1 MSRTPFMMLAAA
13 ALLWPAPAPQ
23 GPPQGASPAEEGL
36 AFRAVRYYR
45 ADANKTLVKAFV
57 QVPYDMLTPGGS
69 GPDAVMTYQFTARVV
84 DASGMSLLSEPLS
97 WRTRVPATMKD
108 PRAFGLEQW
117 QFAVDPGKYRIEVT
131 VQDSVSLK
139 ELKAAIDVEGY
150 PAMPEASDLLLSPS
164 MRPVTAADS
173 VPGPGEM
180 RLGGTLVAP
189 AALLR
194 ITPLRPAAYYV
205 LEAYTSSQQD
215 EAGTMDVSIVDGTG
229 KSLLKTASTP
239 VRVGPGGA
247 ILKGQVNLDGLPE
260 GDYTLQ
266 VTVGLGGRTT
276 QRAAKFEMAGMEVFE
291 KSADLIEFAQ
301 RTDEGFFGAM
311 NEAQLDSAQA
321 PLIYVAGSRELN
333 TYKSLSVDAKRRFL
347 IEFWKKRDQDKA
359 TTINE
364 ERERFYGAIAYA
376 NEKFRVGRGKQEIGW
391 RTDRGRIYAK
401 LGAPDETLRRN
412 QQGLAPPY
420 EVWRYTR
427 GRARYYVFADRTMI
441 GAYNLIHTND
451 LNENRSPGW
460 REIITEQGVADVGRF
475 LGVDFFREGG
485 SSLNPIN

>member
-1 MSRTPFMMLAAA
+1 
-13 ALLWPAPAPQ
+13 
-23 GPPQGASPAEEGL
+23 
-36 AFRAVRYYR
+36 
-45 ADANKTLVKAFV
+45 
-57 QVPYDMLTPGGS
+57 
-69 GPDAVMTYQFTARVV
+69 
-84 DASGMSLLSEPLS
+84 
-97 WRTRVPATMKD
+97 
-108 PRAFGLEQW
+108 
-117 QFAVDPGKYRIEVT
+117 
-131 VQDSVSLK
+131 
-139 ELKAAIDVEGY
+139 
-150 PAMPEASDLLLSPS
+150 
-164 MRPVTAADS
+164 
-173 VPGPGEM
+173 
-180 RLGGTLVAP
+180 
-189 AALLR
+189 
-194 ITPLRPAAYYV
+194 
-205 LEAYTSSQQD
+205 
-215 EAGTMDVSIVDGTG
+215 
-229 KSLLKTASTP
+229 
-239 VRVGPGGA
+239 VRVAPGGA

-260 GDYTLQ
+260 GAYTLQ

-276 QRAAKFEMAGMEVFE
+276 QRAAAFEMAGMEVFE

-301 RTDEGFFGAM
+301 RTDEGYFGAM
-311 NEAQLDSAQA
+311 SEAQLDSAQA
-321 PLIYVAGSRELN
+321 PLMYVAGSRELN
-333 TYKSLSVDAKRRFL
+333 TYKNLSVDAKRRFL
-347 IEFWKKRDQDKA
+347 IEFWKKRDQDKN

-376 NEKFRVGRGKQEIGW
+376 NEKFRVGRGKQELGW

-475 LGVDFFREGG
+475 LGEDFFREGG